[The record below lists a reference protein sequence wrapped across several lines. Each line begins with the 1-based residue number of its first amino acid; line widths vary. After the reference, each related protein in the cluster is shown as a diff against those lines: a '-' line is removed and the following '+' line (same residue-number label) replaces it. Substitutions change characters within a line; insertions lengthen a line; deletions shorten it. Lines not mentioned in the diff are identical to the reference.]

1 MRRRRSSREVNFC
14 AELCKIKHNFN
25 YFSYVLLCYTPARLR
40 TSARM
45 RLKIWDKTSLPTA
58 CFIKK
63 SNLPCSQRHSQLFCS
78 SLFPRFS
85 FSLLF
90 LLRCLSFS
98 VSLSLFP
105 FLRHS
110 HSLLTVANN
119 VFTFGHLSSTHHV
132 RCIRSLPYINVGYG
146 TSRKYIR
153 KG

>member
-1 MRRRRSSREVNFC
+1 MRRRRSSGEVNFC

-45 RLKIWDKTSLPTA
+45 RSRVWDKASLPTA
-58 CFIKK
+58 YFVKK
-63 SNLPCSQRHSQLFCS
+63 SNLPYSQRHSQLFCG

-98 VSLSLFP
+98 VSLFLFP

-119 VFTFGHLSSTHHV
+119 VFTFGHLSSTYPPRTLYTLAPVYKRRV
-132 RCIRSLPYINVGYG
+132 RNVAEIYP
-146 TSRKYIR
+146 
-153 KG
+153 